1 MHKRWC
7 KRRRDIG
14 GALIIAGFALGVA
27 AMPGLAKAE
36 GVLQLEVLLN
46 GRPIG
51 LIGSFLQD
59 AKGQLSAKRKELEA
73 LHLKLPEQFAP
84 DDDVPLASLPGVTYR
99 YDEAKQ
105 TVDFTVG
112 DAGRLPQAYDLRG
125 IANPLPVTPPAT
137 GAVLNYLLFGGSGGK
152 DVITNWQFQGVS
164 ATLDARFFSP
174 YGTLSQTGI
183 LNTNPG
189 NSVISDHLR
198 LDTTWTYKD
207 PERALTY
214 RAGDMISGGL
224 AWTRPVQD
232 GLAGRR

>member
-1 MHKRWC
+1 MTQKGRTVSLSATNAGDRRIRLASVKISSGAQSVSLGPGLAGYALGHSAMSWTAPPQDPDSSRVPRSASPGRPKKVRSMHKRWC

-14 GALIIAGFALGVA
+14 KALIIAGFALGVA

-73 LHLKLPEQFAP
+73 LHLKVPEQFAP

-112 DAGRLPQAYDLRG
+112 DTRY
-125 IANPLPVTPPAT
+125 
-137 GAVLNYLLFGGSGGK
+137 SGCHIRTK
-152 DVITNWQFQGVS
+152 
-164 ATLDARFFSP
+164 
-174 YGTLSQTGI
+174 
-183 LNTNPG
+183 
-189 NSVISDHLR
+189 
-198 LDTTWTYKD
+198 
-207 PERALTY
+207 
-214 RAGDMISGGL
+214 
-224 AWTRPVQD
+224 
-232 GLAGRR
+232 